1 VRLDDFD
8 AFFAAVNDAHQ
19 PFAWQRR
26 LCERVAQQGR
36 WPNQIVAPTGT
47 GKSNVVDVHVFL
59 NALHAAGAGPRV
71 PRRLAVVVNRRALVD
86 QHWERAT
93 GIAKR
98 LKGAESELLAE
109 MATLLRGLCGR
120 YDVHRESGEAAVDV
134 DPVLT
139 TSLRGGVRP
148 GAEWID
154 DPRACAVIAATPD
167 MWGSRLLFRGYGATR
182 YARPREAGLLAVDTV
197 MVLDE
202 SHLNRQ
208 LLVTARDVANATA
221 RECTNLRVPPLNV
234 VATTA
239 TPTEVGDDNV
249 GVTRAD
255 LDADDA
261 LRARLLT
268 PKPVRLHPTGRW
280 PTAAKASAAYID
292 ELADLAEQ
300 LRVQVIDSEGVVGT
314 VGCVVNNVDTAVRLT
329 EVLRGRRAREGE
341 VVAWVGRLRP
351 MDLRERRVTHEGLF
365 TVRGDSSVDFLVATQ
380 TVEVG
385 VDIDLAAMVTE
396 LAPGAAVTQRAGR
409 VNRLG
414 LRGTGPVV
422 VVTPPDAV
430 TKDRLPYR
438 ASELERS
445 LQWLGDREAAELGLA
460 PWTLTEQPP
469 PVESLPRHAVSHLYP
484 GDWSVL
490 AETNGDPFADVD
502 LDFWL
507 RDDLEAET
515 EPVNFVVRSP
525 LPADTAATIA
535 LLRACPVV
543 SDEIFPAVLGD
554 ARRLAEVI
562 LVSEQPTARV
572 IVDRAGELSTLM
584 HATDV
589 RPGDT
594 LIVDACHSLTRV
606 GVVTADPPEPAESH
620 RTMWADTTEQ
630 ALAERDFRG
639 SVVVG
644 DATSRLGDEL
654 LSLAAD
660 EDLAELSAVIS
671 ERLGR
676 RVDVLTYPESR
687 QQGEEPVWI
696 ALRRSDDIVADPEAR
711 QEMTP
716 SHEPVP
722 LDKHQLNVARLARRM
737 GDELGLY
744 PGVVDALEDAGL
756 HHDDGKAD
764 VRFQRSLDA
773 PVGVLMAKSA
783 HGSWFERR
791 RARER
796 SGLPPDWR
804 HEQLSV
810 ALSHAHSDE
819 MGELA
824 LRLVGTSHGRGRPFF
839 PHGSASLVA
848 QGDGAVLAA
857 VEMFFEA
864 GSGWSDL
871 LEATQDRYGTWG
883 CAYLEAILRSA
894 DSRVS
899 RDGS

>member
-1 VRLDDFD
+1 MRLDDFD
-8 AFFAAVNDAHQ
+8 AFFAAVNDAHE

-26 LCERVAQQGR
+26 LCERVAQEGR
-36 WPNQIVAPTGT
+36 WPDQIVAPTGT

-59 NALHAAGAGPRV
+59 NALHAAGVGPRV

-93 GIAKR
+93 GIAKQ
-98 LKGAESELLAE
+98 LKGAGGGLLAE
-109 MATLLRGLCGR
+109 IAALLCGLCGR
-120 YDVHRESGEAAVDV
+120 YDVHGESGDAAADV

-221 RECTNLRVPPLNV
+221 RECTTLRVPPLNV

-239 TPTEVGDDNV
+239 TPTEVGDDHV
-249 GVTRAD
+249 GVSRAD
-255 LDADDA
+255 MDTDDA
-261 LRARLLT
+261 LRSRLLT
-268 PKPVRLHPTGRW
+268 PKPFRLHPTERW

-300 LRVQVIDSEGVVGT
+300 LRVQVSDSEGVAST

-329 EVLRGRRAREGE
+329 EALRKRRAGAGE

-430 TKDRLPYR
+430 TRDRLPYR
-438 ASELERS
+438 ASELESSR
-445 LQWLGDREAAELGLA
+445 QWLGDRGAAELGLA

-469 PVESLPRHAVSHLYP
+469 PVERLPRHAVSHLYP

-490 AETNGDPFADVD
+490 AETNGDPFAEVD

-507 RDDLEAET
+507 RDDLAAET
-515 EPVNFVVRSP
+515 EPVGFVVRSP

-543 SDEIFPAVLGD
+543 ADEIFPAVLAE

-572 IVDRAGELSTLM
+572 VLDRAGELSILM
-584 HATDV
+584 HAADV

-594 LIVDACHSLTRV
+594 LVVDACHSLTRQ
-606 GVVTADPPEPAESH
+606 GVVTADPPEQAECH
-620 RTMWADTTEQ
+620 RTIWADTTEQ
-630 ALAERDFRG
+630 ARRP
-639 SVVVG
+639 
-644 DATSRLGDEL
+644 
-654 LSLAAD
+654 AA
-660 EDLAELSAVIS
+660 LP
-671 ERLGR
+671 GGQR
-676 RVDVLTYPESR
+676 RP
-687 QQGEEPVWI
+687 
-696 ALRRSDDIVADPEAR
+696 
-711 QEMTP
+711 
-716 SHEPVP
+716 H
-722 LDKHQLNVARLARRM
+722 
-737 GDELGLY
+737 
-744 PGVVDALEDAGL
+744 GVVDGC
-756 HHDDGKAD
+756 
-764 VRFQRSLDA
+764 QRA
-773 PVGVLMAKSA
+773 PG
-783 HGSWFERR
+783 
-791 RARER
+791 
-796 SGLPPDWR
+796 
-804 HEQLSV
+804 
-810 ALSHAHSDE
+810 
-819 MGELA
+819 
-824 LRLVGTSHGRGRPFF
+824 
-839 PHGSASLVA
+839 
-848 QGDGAVLAA
+848 QGG
-857 VEMFFEA
+857 
-864 GSGWSDL
+864 
-871 LEATQDRYGTWG
+871 
-883 CAYLEAILRSA
+883 
-894 DSRVS
+894 
-899 RDGS
+899 

>member
-1 VRLDDFD
+1 MRLDDFD
-8 AFFAAVNDAHQ
+8 AFFAAVNDAHE

-26 LCERVAQQGR
+26 LCERVAQEGR
-36 WPNQIVAPTGT
+36 WPDQIVAPTGT

-59 NALHAAGAGPRV
+59 NALHAAGVGPRV

-93 GIAKR
+93 GIAKQ
-98 LKGAESELLAE
+98 LKGAGGGLLAE
-109 MATLLRGLCGR
+109 IAALLCGLCGR
-120 YDVHRESGEAAVDV
+120 YDVHGESGDAAADV

-221 RECTNLRVPPLNV
+221 RECTTLRVPPLNV

-239 TPTEVGDDNV
+239 TPTEVGDDHV
-249 GVTRAD
+249 GVSRAD
-255 LDADDA
+255 MDTDDA
-261 LRARLLT
+261 LRSRLLT
-268 PKPVRLHPTGRW
+268 PKPFRLHPTERW

-300 LRVQVIDSEGVVGT
+300 LRVQVSDSEGVAST

-329 EVLRGRRAREGE
+329 EALRKRRAGAGE

-430 TKDRLPYR
+430 TRDRLPYR
-438 ASELERS
+438 ASELESSR
-445 LQWLGDREAAELGLA
+445 QWLGDRGAAELGLA

-469 PVESLPRHAVSHLYP
+469 PVERLPRHAVSHLYP

-490 AETNGDPFADVD
+490 AETNGDPFAEVD

-507 RDDLEAET
+507 RDDLAAET
-515 EPVNFVVRSP
+515 EPVGFVVRSP

-543 SDEIFPAVLGD
+543 ADEIFPAVLAE

-572 IVDRAGELSTLM
+572 VLDRAGELSILM
-584 HATDV
+584 HAADV

-594 LIVDACHSLTRV
+594 LVVDACHSLTRQ
-606 GVVTADPPEPAESH
+606 GVVTADPPEQAECH
-620 RTMWADTTEQ
+620 RTIWADTTEQ

-687 QQGEEPVWI
+687 EQGEEPVWI

-716 SHEPVP
+716 S
-722 LDKHQLNVARLARRM
+722 
-737 GDELGLY
+737 
-744 PGVVDALEDAGL
+744 
-756 HHDDGKAD
+756 
-764 VRFQRSLDA
+764 
-773 PVGVLMAKSA
+773 
-783 HGSWFERR
+783 
-791 RARER
+791 
-796 SGLPPDWR
+796 
-804 HEQLSV
+804 
-810 ALSHAHSDE
+810 
-819 MGELA
+819 
-824 LRLVGTSHGRGRPFF
+824 
-839 PHGSASLVA
+839 
-848 QGDGAVLAA
+848 
-857 VEMFFEA
+857 
-864 GSGWSDL
+864 
-871 LEATQDRYGTWG
+871 
-883 CAYLEAILRSA
+883 
-894 DSRVS
+894 
-899 RDGS
+899 